1 MNVVVGIE
9 GSGTTKRRSKL
20 NAATVLTLSCLFA
33 FVFLLSI
40 QTYYALA
47 PKSNARVQRKT
58 TGNEA
63 SVKDRYW
70 HNLFLSSHGRV
81 MRLNIDTSEWFV
93 VHEGEGS
100 YYGQFIDEDPEYL
113 WVISRNPKPKERG
126 HVPGRKDQ
134 LIKIHIETGDVVTRK
149 PVESTFTHDAVRQG
163 RNIYVADT
171 AKGRVLHYSFPEVAL
186 LHDFSVFTRVEHVN
200 TLAPSADGKSIWAV
214 LHNSGAR
221 SCLAEIDLA
230 TGETQKYRP
239 AYYNIGKMSHGLV
252 HWRDRFIILNS
263 GMGQLISVAKHV
275 PGDTKVLWTEPKQ
288 IFMKGLTVVEDVAYF
303 GICEFGTA
311 WERSSP
317 EKWAEVGAFDLNRG
331 KLLWRKLVDTHG
343 LLNIVATPQLAVN
356 STYAAVAAWN

>member
-1 MNVVVGIE
+1 M
-9 GSGTTKRRSKL
+9 
-20 NAATVLTLSCLFA
+20 
-33 FVFLLSI
+33 
-40 QTYYALA
+40 
-47 PKSNARVQRKT
+47 
-58 TGNEA
+58 
-63 SVKDRYW
+63 
-70 HNLFLSSHGRV
+70 
-81 MRLNIDTSEWFV
+81 
-93 VHEGEGS
+93 
-100 YYGQFIDEDPEYL
+100 
-113 WVISRNPKPKERG
+113 
-126 HVPGRKDQ
+126 
-134 LIKIHIETGDVVTRK
+134 
-149 PVESTFTHDAVRQG
+149 
-163 RNIYVADT
+163 ADT

-311 WERSSP
+311 WVGDRAFTLGNEDALWCHKSCSLRIHAIACHCLQERSSP